1 MKCVQFKSASLRLL
15 CFKPAAHF
23 PTRQTDNDFKYRT
36 SIFLDNCA
44 IWWEISL
51 RNRLWASTV
60 SNASW
65 YYEKTVLEIACG
77 HQLCL
82 THILYSLRAR
92 SYLWS
97 TSAISPCNDLVQPAP
112 ATTSTPPPPRWLWM
126 LFRLY
131 TRSNYIWR
139 GTPILKILVGPH
151 NNVFG
156 FMFLFFINS

>member
-92 SYLWS
+92 SYLRS

-112 ATTSTPPPPRWLWM
+112 ATTSPPPPLVM
-126 LFRLY
+126 NALQAIYSEQLY
-131 TRSNYIWR
+131 MKGYSYSRYLL
-139 GTPILKILVGPH
+139 GPIIMSSVSC
-151 NNVFG
+151 FC
-156 FMFLFFINS
+156 FL